1 MGNYLE
7 ETKAPA
13 GYIICE
19 SPMTIRLTLKDEY
32 RDYKDP
38 NPIITDIS
46 NTPYNWTQTVQKLAY
61 ANSKDGT
68 GDSEKFVVE
77 VLNNPGV
84 TLPATGGPGTTML
97 YFLGIILTGIAG
109 ASLIIKRRM
118 KAA

>member
-1 MGNYLE
+1 MRNYLE

-68 GDSEKFVVE
+68 GRNCRSGSDNKEK
-77 VLNNPGV
+77 NKSSI
-84 TLPATGGPGTTML
+84 T
-97 YFLGIILTGIAG
+97 
-109 ASLIIKRRM
+109 
-118 KAA
+118 